1 MLKSLRAFLL
11 WPLGQLYRLGTD
23 LRNLAFRQNWLP
35 SQSFPLPVLVVG
47 NLSTGGTG
55 KTPFTEFLI
64 RNLPELRWA
73 VVSRGYGRHSRGVKK
88 VDPAG
93 TPAAYGDEP
102 LQIAR
107 NFPDHPVWVAEKRP
121 EGMAAALQEN
131 PAPEGIL
138 LDDAFQHRYV
148 KGDFHLLLTTAQDPF
163 FEDHPLPAGN
173 LRESRQGAQRAQAVV
188 VTKWEAQN
196 PARQQDYFRQGIK
209 RYTAAPV
216 FFSHLHY
223 LPLRNAQGRPPQD
236 ARVVVLTGIARPETF
251 LREIESQ
258 FSVMDHL
265 EYPDH
270 HHFSEEEI
278 DHIESH
284 CQRSIPL
291 ITTQKDYIR
300 LQHRL
305 QPEFQD
311 QLYYLPVE
319 TALPAPEKERLL
331 QLIRASFPQP

>member
-1 MLKSLRAFLL
+1 MLKAFRAFLL
-11 WPLGQLYRLGTD
+11 WPLGQLYRLATD
-23 LRNLAFRQNWLP
+23 LRNQAFQQNWLP
-35 SQSFPLPVLVVG
+35 SRSYAVPVLVVG

-73 VVSRGYGRHSRGVKK
+73 VVSRGYGRQSRGVKE

-93 TPAAYGDEP
+93 MPTEYGDEP
-102 LQIAR
+102 LQIAH
-107 NFPDHPVWVAEKRP
+107 NFPRNPVWVAEKRP
-121 EGMAAALQEN
+121 EGIAAALRQQ

-148 KGDFHLLLTTAQDPF
+148 KGHFHLLLTTAQEPF
-163 FEDHPLPAGN
+163 FEDYPLPAGN
-173 LRESRQGAQRAQAVV
+173 LRESRRGARRAQAVI
-188 VTKWEAQN
+188 VTKWDPQHSISQQN
-196 PARQQDYFRQGIK
+196 HFRQSI
-209 RYTAAPV
+209 RHYTAAPV

-223 LPLRNAQGRPPQD
+223 LPIRNAQGQTPQD
-236 ARVVVLTGIARPETF
+236 ARVVVLTGIAQPEPF

-258 FSVMDHL
+258 FSVMEHL

-278 DHIESH
+278 DRIESH

-300 LQHRL
+300 LHHRL

-311 QLYYLPVE
+311 QLYYLPVK
-319 TALPAPEKERLL
+319 TVLAASEKKRLL